1 MEFKEVGIFMDKR
14 TYEILEDMAKTNN
27 FGEEY
32 IGHAYGVVSAAF
44 SLCPRANIP
53 SGVKRKLGD
62 IHKTVKDLAA
72 ICCVTEQ
79 TLYNWFKPHG
89 EHGAV
94 EIDTGRLCVLI
105 IGLSVLNGGEDI
117 VSCAGG
123 VAALCDRETLEG
135 GEDAVRERLIASILD
150 AMESKLRYADMEEL
164 LALATVLRDVELGH
178 TAKEYAASKL

>member
-27 FGEEY
+27 FDEEY
-32 IGHAYGVVSAAF
+32 IDHAYDVVSAAF

-62 IHKTVKDLAA
+62 IHKTKKGLAA
-72 ICCVTEQ
+72 KCCITEQ
-79 TLYNWFKPHG
+79 TLYSWFKPHG
-89 EHGAV
+89 AHGAV

-117 VSCAGG
+117 VSCAAS

-135 GEDAVRERLIASILD
+135 GEDAVRERLVASILD

-164 LALATVLRDVELGH
+164 LALAAVLRSREEAL
-178 TAKEYAASKL
+178 TRSPYL

>member
-1 MEFKEVGIFMDKR
+1 MDFKDAEIVIGKR
-14 TYEILEDMAKTNN
+14 PTSILSDMAKTIDLD
-27 FGEEY
+27 
-32 IGHAYGVVSAAF
+32 IGHAYSVVNRTFSA
-44 SLCPRANIP
+44 CPRANIA
-53 SGVKRKLGD
+53 SGVKRKLKC

-79 TLYNWFKPHG
+79 TLSNWFKPHG
-89 EHGAV
+89 KPGAV

-117 VSCAGG
+117 VSCAGS

-135 GEDAVRERLIASILD
+135 GEDAVRERLVASILD

-164 LALATVLRDVELGH
+164 LALSAVLRDVELGH